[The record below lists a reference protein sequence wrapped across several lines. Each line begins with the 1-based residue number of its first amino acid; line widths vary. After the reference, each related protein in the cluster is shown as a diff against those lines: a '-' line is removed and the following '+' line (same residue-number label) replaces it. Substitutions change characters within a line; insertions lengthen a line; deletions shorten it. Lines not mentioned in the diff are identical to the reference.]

1 MHRLGY
7 DLKNFGELRGY
18 VKRGGTVKKIWIECH
33 PLWTTEHLSYCAAV
47 DDAKRQY
54 PRYHVERMNPFKAL
68 RRPADY
74 V

>member
-7 DLKNFGELRGY
+7 DLENFGELRGY
-18 VKRGGTVKKIWIECH
+18 VKQGGRVKKIWIECH
-33 PLWTTEHLSYCAAV
+33 PLWTKYHPSYIAASEEAESDNPGYEV
-47 DDAKRQY
+47 DM
-54 PRYHVERMNPFKAL
+54 MNPFKAL